1 MTYLKVICSPRVRYR
16 FVTNRAYF
24 QSILLVAKTIGFKDR
39 TQKAFLQ
46 NWNTKRTRRFGQDV
60 AIIGVLVF
68 QILQKT
74 LDFKMNSYFALEE
87 FWKNSYVHYF
97 NIESEKNQ
105 ELSDGYKEYR
115 FKKY

>member
-1 MTYLKVICSPRVRYR
+1 M
-16 FVTNRAYF
+16 
-24 QSILLVAKTIGFKDR
+24 DR

-46 NWNTKRTRRFGQDV
+46 NLTRKQTKRFEQD
-60 AIIGVLVF
+60 ASIIGVLVF
-68 QILQKT
+68 QILQNILAFFLISFFT
-74 LDFKMNSYFALEE
+74 LEE
-87 FWKNSYVHYF
+87 YWKNSYVHYF